1 MISKKSN
8 QCVIICGPSG
18 VGKTMSVDF
27 LIEKYGYYYVP
38 FITTRALRPDEFNT
52 GSKSFSY
59 RAFMDLSLEGKVF
72 LTARNYG
79 NAYGHRIDDVYD
91 KLMNG
96 QKIILESPS
105 SQLLTDVHVLLP
117 SAIVLGFVTEDHSM
131 TTEVLKNRHKK
142 MEIDAELRILQS
154 SIEVFN
160 IQLAEKSMP
169 IIKIYPKFGNPLDT
183 INQVNKAV
191 GGGDIQ

>member
-1 MISKKSN
+1 MISEKSN

-27 LIEKYGYYYVP
+27 LIEKHGYYYVP
-38 FITTRALRPDEFNT
+38 FITTRALRPEEFNT
-52 GSKSFSY
+52 GSESLSY
-59 RAFMDLSLEGKVF
+59 RAFMDLNLEGKVF
-72 LTARNYG
+72 LAARNYG
-79 NAYGHRIDDVYD
+79 NAYGHSIDNVYD
-91 KLMNG
+91 KLISG

-117 SAIVLGFVTEDHSM
+117 NALVLGFVTEDHSM
-131 TTEVLKNRHKK
+131 TTEVLNNRHKK

-160 IQLAEKSMP
+160 IKLAEKSMP
-169 IIKIYPKFGNPLDT
+169 IIRIHPKFGDPLDT
-183 INQVNKAV
+183 INQVNKAI
-191 GGGDIQ
+191 GGGEIL